1 MVRIT
6 WLPQEVVLDK
16 AWEVVLDKAREVV
29 LDKAREV
36 ALDKAREEM
45 LDRALPAVVRITLVL
60 VWPITNYGSLK
71 EKWINLELDDQ
82 LPQVI
87 PHPCTFLF

>member
-6 WLPQEVVLDK
+6 RLPREVVLNK

-36 ALDKAREEM
+36 VLDKARVEM
-45 LDRALPAVVRITLVL
+45 LDRAIPTVVRFTLVL
-60 VWPITNYGSLK
+60 VWPSTNYGSLK
-71 EKWINLELDDQ
+71 ENWINLELDDQ

-87 PHPCTFLF
+87 PHPCTFLI